1 MRSVTLE
8 LPTTTLEPLGLLPRG
23 FFDRYEELEL
33 VETLGLEPQWRLQ
46 VLRLRSRE
54 PSSRSSPRSSRT
66 KEIRRTYGLER
77 FELLE
82 SRPSTRDRFFLVR
95 QKNPGAIAALL
106 TEAQGEV
113 YPGRP
118 FLLRER
124 VTLASLRGERRAVD
138 RVLRRLRA
146 LGIPF
151 QLKRV
156 LPGVGSPPAGIPP
169 LLTPR
174 QAKVLEEALHRGF
187 YEQPRRVSLTR
198 LATTLGISPVALGRL
213 LRRAEGSLARRF
225 LETGT
230 GVGRAGPGG

>member
-1 MRSVTLE
+1 MRSITLE
-8 LPTTTLEPLGLLPRG
+8 LATPSLEPLGLLPPG

-54 PSSRSSPRSSRT
+54 SAGPSSRGLSRT
-66 KEIRRTYGLER
+66 QAIRRTYGLER

-95 QKNPGAIAALL
+95 QRNPGAIAALL
-106 TEAQGEV
+106 AEARGEV

-118 FLLRER
+118 FLLREQ
-124 VTLASLRGERRAVD
+124 VTLASLRGERGAVD

-146 LGIPF
+146 LGVPF
-151 QLKRV
+151 RLKRV
-156 LPGVGSPPAGIPP
+156 LPGVGRPSEGTPA

-174 QAKVLEEALHRGF
+174 QAMVLEEALHRGF

-198 LATTLGISPVALGRL
+198 LARALGISPVALGRL
-213 LRRAEGSLARRF
+213 LRRAEGALARRF
-225 LETGT
+225 LETGI
-230 GVGRAGPGG
+230 GRAGPGG

>member
-1 MRSVTLE
+1 MRSITLE
-8 LPTTTLEPLGLLPRG
+8 LPTRALEPLGLLPRG

-46 VLRLRSRE
+46 VLRLRSRAPPG
-54 PSSRSSPRSSRT
+54 PSTPGPSRT
-66 KEIRRTYGLER
+66 REIRRAYGLER

-95 QKNPGAIAALL
+95 QRNPGTIAALL
-106 TEAQGEV
+106 SEAHGEV

-118 FLLRER
+118 FLLREQ
-124 VTLASLRGERRAVD
+124 VTLASLRGEPTAVD
-138 RVLRRLRA
+138 RVLRRLRS
-146 LGIPF
+146 LGVPF

-156 LPGVGSPPAGIPP
+156 LPGMGNPSAAVP

-174 QAKVLEEALHRGF
+174 QAKVLEEALRRGF

-198 LATTLGISPVALGRL
+198 LAKALGISPVALGRL

-225 LETGT
+225 LETGA
-230 GVGRAGPGG
+230 GAGRAGPGG